1 MFVEVIVEAAE
12 NEMQLAIMRPIASKL
27 DSLMLVMVTPNLP
40 LVLL

>member
-1 MFVEVIVEAAE
+1 MFVEVIVEAVE
-12 NEMQLAIMRPIASKL
+12 KEMQLAIMRPIASKL